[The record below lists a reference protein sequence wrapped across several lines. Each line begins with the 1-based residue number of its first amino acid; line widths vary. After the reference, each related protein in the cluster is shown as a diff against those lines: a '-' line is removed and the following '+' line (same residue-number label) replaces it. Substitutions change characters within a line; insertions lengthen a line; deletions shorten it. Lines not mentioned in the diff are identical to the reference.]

1 MNAPADP
8 REAPSRGDNPLGLEG
23 LEYVEYAT
31 ARPQA
36 LGQVLE
42 RMGYSP
48 VARHRSREV
57 LLYRQGTMNVIV
69 NAHAGAVPPGDAPVL
84 TALALRVRDAAAAHA
99 RCVALGAWDAPV
111 SVAPMEL
118 HVPAIHGVGSSRI
131 YFVDRWR
138 DFSIYDVDFVA
149 IPGVERH
156 PPALAGLHWFGI
168 VQYIGA
174 GRSAEWVHFY
184 AELLGLQLLAADTP
198 LGALP
203 GGRVL
208 QSPDARWHLQLVEP
222 AGQGGGDG
230 EDERLHR
237 VALGTPEVATAVQTL
252 AARGVEFVGVPDPA
266 AAARGA
272 LTRTWLDGL
281 MFELV
286 RHNAP

>member
-1 MNAPADP
+1 MNPPSPP
-8 REAPSRGDNPLGLEG
+8 RETPTPADNPLGLEG
-23 LEYVEYAT
+23 IEYVEYAT

-42 RMGYSP
+42 RLGFSP

-57 LLYRQGTMNVIV
+57 LLYRQGTMNVVV
-69 NAHAGAVPPGDAPVL
+69 NAHAGALPPAEAPTL
-84 TALALRVRDAAAAHA
+84 AALALRVRDAAAAHS
-99 RCVALGAWDAPV
+99 RCLALGAWDAPV
-111 SVAPMEL
+111 TVAPMEL
-118 HVPAIHGVGSSRI
+118 HVPAIHGVGASRI

-174 GRSAEWVHFY
+174 GRSAEWIHFY
-184 AELLGLQLLAADTP
+184 RELLGLRLLATDTP

-203 GGRVL
+203 GGQVL

-222 AGQGGGDG
+222 TGAAAGEG
-230 EDERLHR
+230 EAERLHR
-237 VALGTPEVATAVQTL
+237 VAFGTPDVAAAVQTL
-252 AARGVEFVGVPDPA
+252 ATRGVEFLDMPQAG
-266 AAARGA
+266 AARGA
-272 LTRTWLDGL
+272 LTRTWLDGV

-286 RHNAP
+286 RATGA